1 MAILPESPALSRA
14 SSDDAKAVPD
24 TNILEKGVDAE
35 RAPSK
40 PPVWKR
46 IMAGDASDGNETK
59 RAMQSRHL
67 TMIGK
72 HISRV
77 WFRAAVSPS
86 FAAIGGTIGTGI
98 FLSAGS
104 ASHLH

>member
-14 SSDDAKAVPD
+14 SSDDAKVVPD
-24 TNILEKGVDAE
+24 TDILEKGVDAD

-46 IMAGDASDGNETK
+46 IIAGGASDGNETK

-67 TMIGK
+67 TMIGE
-72 HISRV
+72 HISPLSCLVPR
-77 WFRAAVSPS
+77 S
-86 FAAIGGTIGTGI
+86 GLT
-98 FLSAGS
+98 FLRSYRRNDWHR
-104 ASHLH
+104 HLP